1 MLFQAHRGV
10 STEYPE
16 NTMPAFEAAYA
27 QGYQVIELDP
37 AFTADGQ
44 CVTFHDKTVN
54 RTCRHLDGTVIAEET
69 PVADLTYDQLQ
80 QLDAGLFMGQRFA
93 GTKVPL
99 LSQVLSY
106 ASQVGVLVKL
116 DNKFESKFTP
126 QQQARFFEIVECSGA
141 RVAFTCKYP
150 ETISKV
156 VERFPDSQIH
166 YDGVVTEENVARV
179 KALLKN
185 NPLTVWLALPSE
197 LTSWVTVPMASPQ
210 LCEMVKHYGNLGVWI
225 LETREQLEQAKV
237 LGADI
242 IETTGSIKPECMR
255 N

>member
-106 ASQVGVLVKL
+106 ASRVGVLVKL

-126 QQQARFFEIVECSGA
+126 QQ
-141 RVAFTCKYP
+141 
-150 ETISKV
+150 
-156 VERFPDSQIH
+156 
-166 YDGVVTEENVARV
+166 
-179 KALLKN
+179 
-185 NPLTVWLALPSE
+185 
-197 LTSWVTVPMASPQ
+197 
-210 LCEMVKHYGNLGVWI
+210 
-225 LETREQLEQAKV
+225 
-237 LGADI
+237 
-242 IETTGSIKPECMR
+242 
-255 N
+255 

>member
-1 MLFQAHRGV
+1 M
-10 STEYPE
+10 
-16 NTMPAFEAAYA
+16 
-27 QGYQVIELDP
+27 
-37 AFTADGQ
+37 
-44 CVTFHDKTVN
+44 
-54 RTCRHLDGTVIAEET
+54 
-69 PVADLTYDQLQ
+69 
-80 QLDAGLFMGQRFA
+80 
-93 GTKVPL
+93 
-99 LSQVLSY
+99 
-106 ASQVGVLVKL
+106 
-116 DNKFESKFTP
+116 
-126 QQQARFFEIVECSGA
+126 
-141 RVAFTCKYP
+141 
-150 ETISKV
+150 
-156 VERFPDSQIH
+156 ERFPDSQIH

-210 LCEMVKHYGNLGVWI
+210 LCEMVKRYGNLGVWI